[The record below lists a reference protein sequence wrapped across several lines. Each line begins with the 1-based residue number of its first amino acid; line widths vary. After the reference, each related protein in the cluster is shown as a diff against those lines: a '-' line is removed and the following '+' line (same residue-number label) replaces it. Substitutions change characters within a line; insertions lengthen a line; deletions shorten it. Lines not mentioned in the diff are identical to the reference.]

1 MLKYF
6 VNRLLFMIPLIF
18 GLSALLF
25 VYMRVLP
32 GDPVAGI
39 LGPEATPELR
49 AQFTTL
55 FGLDKPILE
64 QYLIWLADLTRGD
77 FGISYTS
84 QQDITPLLIDRI
96 PATLQLLLGGFFVSL
111 AIGLPIGFLA
121 GRRRGSL
128 FDNIFSTLALMGL
141 SMPIFWIGT
150 LFIMYIGV
158 AWGILPPEGYVPF
171 SENPKES
178 LRLTILPSLTLGLVL
193 APYLARLTRAATI
206 EVQQEP
212 FMYQS
217 QAKGLKN
224 RTITFRYSARNVLP
238 QILVVLGMQLGGLL
252 GGQVI
257 VEQLFNWPGVGRL
270 LIQGALQRD
279 YPVVQAVILIVSIL
293 FVLINLSVEM
303 LHAVLD
309 RRIRLH

>member
-1 MLKYF
+1 M
-6 VNRLLFMIPLIF
+6 VPLIF
-18 GLSALLF
+18 GLSAVLF
-25 VYMRVLP
+25 VYMRILP

-49 AQFTTL
+49 QQFREL

-64 QYLIWLADLTRGD
+64 QYLLWLADLTRGD

-84 QQDITPLLIDRI
+84 QQEITPLLIDRI
-96 PATLQLLLGGFFVSL
+96 PATLQLLLGGFLVSL
-111 AIGLPIGFLA
+111 AIGLPIGFLT
-121 GRRRGSL
+121 GRKRGSL
-128 FDNIFSTLALMGL
+128 FDNIFSTFALMGL

-171 SENPKES
+171 SENPRKS
-178 LRLTILPSLTLGLVL
+178 LQLTILPSLTLGLVL

-217 QAKGLKN
+217 QAKGLKS

-279 YPVVQAVILIVSIL
+279 YTVVQAVILIVAII

-309 RRIRLH
+309 KRIRLQ

>member
-1 MLKYF
+1 
-6 VNRLLFMIPLIF
+6 MIPLIF
-18 GLSALLF
+18 ALSALLF
-25 VYMRVLP
+25 VYMRILP

-49 AQFTTL
+49 QQLREF

-64 QYLIWLADLTRGD
+64 QYLLWLSDLTRGD

-84 QQDITPLLIDRI
+84 QQEITPLLINRI

-111 AIGLPIGFLA
+111 SIGLPIGFLA
-121 GRRRGSL
+121 GRKRGSL
-128 FDNIFSTLALMGL
+128 FDNIFSTFALMGL

-150 LFIMYIGV
+150 LFVMYVGV
-158 AWGILPPEGYVPF
+158 SWGILPPEGYVPF
-171 SENPKES
+171 SEDPVQS
-178 LRLTILPSLTLGLVL
+178 LKFTILPALTLGLVL

-206 EVQQEP
+206 EIQQEP

-217 QAKGLKN
+217 QAKGLKKS
-224 RTITFRYSARNVLP
+224 TITFRYAARNVLP

-279 YPVVQAVILIVSIL
+279 YTVVQAVIMIVAIL
-293 FVLINLSVEM
+293 FVLINLAAEM

-309 RRIRLH
+309 KRIRL